1 MLKYEEK
8 KLYLNE
14 FTNDEIIYY
23 VIKAKEK
30 DIESLNFLI
39 DLFESYIKNLAKK
52 YSKDKFILDDLI
64 QEGKIALIY
73 AINKY
78 NYSKSTNFKYYAIMW
93 IKQAVYRYYQ
103 KIVDDISIPLR
114 KRQIIR
120 KIKKLLNCDS
130 NGNFDNNFNGTFEI
144 KYNKI
149 SNFIDDNDCNINSLN
164 LNENY
169 LLENNDKFENLMK
182 KKNFLQYDYKFISI
196 ENENSS
202 EENYSIYNYEKY
214 NNYKEKDPIEYVE
227 KDNFF
232 EKVYK
237 ALENLND
244 REKIVIFYRFGLN
257 NYPELTLKEISKIY
271 NLSSEAIRKIEK
283 RAIDKL
289 KEKLKNL

>member
-1 MLKYEEK
+1 
-8 KLYLNE
+8 
-14 FTNDEIIYY
+14 
-23 VIKAKEK
+23 
-30 DIESLNFLI
+30 
-39 DLFESYIKNLAKK
+39 
-52 YSKDKFILDDLI
+52 
-64 QEGKIALIY
+64 
-73 AINKY
+73 
-78 NYSKSTNFKYYAIMW
+78 
-93 IKQAVYRYYQ
+93 
-103 KIVDDISIPLR
+103 
-114 KRQIIR
+114 
-120 KIKKLLNCDS
+120 
-130 NGNFDNNFNGTFEI
+130 
-144 KYNKI
+144 
-149 SNFIDDNDCNINSLN
+149 
-164 LNENY
+164 
-169 LLENNDKFENLMK
+169 MK